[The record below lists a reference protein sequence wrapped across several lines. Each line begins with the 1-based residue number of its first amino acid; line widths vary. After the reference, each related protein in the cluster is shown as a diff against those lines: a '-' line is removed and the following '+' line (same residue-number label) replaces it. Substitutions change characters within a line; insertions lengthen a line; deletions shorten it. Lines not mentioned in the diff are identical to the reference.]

1 MVEGCIA
8 PAEIKEGDLVAY
20 LEGNASSQVASHVA
34 ACSACAAEIQA
45 LRLTD
50 SILQRVLSQ
59 SDCLVDDQVP
69 VCQLETKM
77 SRLSGD
83 VNGRTGPVGLGRS
96 WQPFALVL
104 ALVMVI
110 LALPVSFYVVSR
122 ELPQATPEA
131 IREQMATVAVT
142 VEETAEIIKD
152 VAAKV
157 THRDQLK
164 LEHDIADALPTGPV
178 IVEEMVEIV
187 PPRSL
192 RRMIEQEFQGQTD
205 ELAVYSPARPD
216 SGDPNRQVINADG
229 QAYAIW
235 TAYQNGQTTLYFV
248 HSTDS
253 GQTWSNNVQINRGVD
268 RVYSPNMAVD
278 TDNKNLYVVWR
289 SGYHANA
296 NMFLVRSA
304 DNGQSW
310 SNRVRVD
317 GAIGRIFN
325 PNLAVGDSGNLYVTW
340 QNREQSNF
348 SIYFIRSRDGGQTW
362 SEKMRVARLGG

>member
-1 MVEGCIA
+1 M
-8 PAEIKEGDLVAY
+8 
-20 LEGNASSQVASHVA
+20 Q
-34 ACSACAAEIQA
+34 QA
-45 LRLTD
+45 L
-50 SILQRVLSQ
+50 SQ
-59 SDCLVDDQVP
+59 MDYLVDEPVP
-69 VCQLETKM
+69 VCHPKTKVAG
-77 SRLSGD
+77 LSP
-83 VNGRTGPVGLGRS
+83 VTNGRARPLAVWGVG
-96 WQPFALVL
+96 WQPL
-104 ALVMVI
+104 ALGLAFITVM
-110 LALPVSFYVVSR
+110 LALPVSFYLVSQQ
-122 ELPQATPEA
+122 LPQATPEA
-131 IREQMATVAVT
+131 VREQMATVAVT
-142 VEETAEIIKD
+142 VEETTEIIKD

-157 THRDQLK
+157 THRDR
-164 LEHDIADALPTGPV
+164 LELEQDIFDTLPSGPV

-205 ELAVYSPARPD
+205 DLAVYSPAKSDPD
-216 SGDPNRQVINADG
+216 GPPRQVISADD

-235 TAYQNGQTTLYFV
+235 TAHQNGQTALYFV
-248 HSTDS
+248 RSTDN
-253 GQTWSNNVQINRGVD
+253 GQTWSKNVQINRGID

-278 TDNKNLYVVWR
+278 TDNSNLYVVWR

-296 NMFLVRSA
+296 NMYLARSD

-310 SNRVRVD
+310 SKRVRVD